1 MRPLRPVAI
10 AGGGGGRGG
19 VAIPGRGSGR
29 TRVEDLVA
37 SLVSRPLKPSSA
49 LRAARGPE
57 ETMGAAVTR
66 DRCALLSL
74 RALPSDWRRPYN
86 TATRSTPVGEGL
98 LCSPPL
104 RGFLNHH
111 ALNILWPSILR
122 APQYA
127 KSTLG
132 PHPPFEGPSERPC
145 GANLQELVDFAAAA
159 ALSGDGTTDAT
170 FIARRRGDGGGGALP
185 RDDRRA
191 FQAGS
196 PRFAAGRARR
206 KDAVLCAKKKVVE

>member
-1 MRPLRPVAI
+1 MAVGAVRPLRPVAI

-37 SLVSRPLKPSSA
+37 SLVSRPLKPSSP

-104 RGFLNHH
+104 RGLLCSQPLRGFLNHH

-127 KSTLG
+127 KSTAPTVRG
-132 PHPPFEGPSERPC
+132 PERTTLW
-145 GANLQELVDFAAAA
+145 GESARA
-159 ALSGDGTTDAT
+159 SG
-170 FIARRRGDGGGGALP
+170 FCSRSSPIRRRHDG
-185 RDDRRA
+185 RDFHR
-191 FQAGS
+191 S
-196 PRFAAGRARR
+196 PAR
-206 KDAVLCAKKKVVE
+206 